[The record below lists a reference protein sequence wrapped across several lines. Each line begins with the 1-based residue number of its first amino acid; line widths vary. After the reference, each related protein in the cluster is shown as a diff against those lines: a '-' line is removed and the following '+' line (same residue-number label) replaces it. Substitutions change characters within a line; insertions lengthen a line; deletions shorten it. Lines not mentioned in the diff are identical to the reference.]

1 METASFA
8 SLDSDAMCDDRLS
21 TCASVASV
29 GAGSSQRLNHSEI
42 EKRRRD
48 KMNLYITELSKLVPM
63 CHDVSRKMDK
73 LTVLR
78 MAVQHI
84 KSLRGEANSKTEVSH
99 LPAFFSDAH
108 VKDLILQVRV
118 ASKPRVVL
126 IYAN

>member
-1 METASFA
+1 MAGVDTASLA
-8 SLDSDAMCDDRLS
+8 SNESDALCDDRLS
-21 TCASVASV
+21 TVS
-29 GAGSSQRLNHSEI
+29 GMGSGSQRLNHSEI

-63 CHDVSRKMDK
+63 CDVVNRKMDK

-99 LPAFFSDAH
+99 LPAFFSDSH
-108 VKDLILQVRV
+108 VKDLILQVQCLRDSFLLIC
-118 ASKPRVVL
+118 AVL
-126 IYAN
+126 